1 MISFEIIGR
10 FHPVL
15 VHLPIGIF
23 ILVHLCELTGRISR
37 FSYLRQSTRF
47 ILLTGIIFSVLS
59 VVSGY
64 TLSLEHNSDLEKLDL
79 HQWMGIGTTIL
90 YLGYYL
96 KKNTIDNFRYLNIAI
111 QLLLPVSLIVTG
123 HKGGELTHG
132 ENFLS
137 FNPKIE
143 DPSEWKAPVIENV
156 QEALVFEDM
165 VQYTLNTKCVSC
177 HGNLKQKGKLR
188 LDNAAW
194 LDKGGKSGISINRS
208 NPAESELLKRILL
221 EENDEYHMPP
231 KEKSQLTDFEINILK
246 WWILTGSNFNK
257 KVAEMKPDSSLLNSI
272 HQFKESIGTSVKA
285 EKVRAE
291 IAAPD
296 AAKINAVQKAGWVI
310 TPIANGSNYYR
321 LTSFNL
327 NLPIN
332 DALKVLQQI
341 GDNVIEL
348 KLSGTGLD
356 DIIIQQLKGMK
367 NIEKLWIDK
376 TNITDGA
383 LSNLSGMKHLEFLN
397 VAETKTTSVGL
408 EGLLKIIPLKKIIT
422 SKTAVTISDKQQ
434 LKSKFT
440 GLELVLSD
448 TMKRFESDTIFRKS
462 EKKN

>member
-23 ILVHLCELTGRISR
+23 ILVHLCELTGRVSR
-37 FSYLRQSTRF
+37 FTYLRQSTRF
-47 ILLTGIIFSVLS
+47 ILLIGIIFSVLS

-79 HQWMGIGTTIL
+79 HQWMGIGTTLL

-96 KKNTIDNFRYLNIAI
+96 KKNTIDNSRYLNIAV
-111 QLLLPVSLIVTG
+111 QLLLPVSLMVTG

-137 FNPKIE
+137 FNPKNE
-143 DPSEWKAPVIENV
+143 EPSEWKVPEIENI

-177 HGNLKQKGKLR
+177 HGSLKQKGKLR

-231 KEKSQLTDFEINILK
+231 KEKSQLTEFEINILK
-246 WWILTGSNFNK
+246 WWILSGSGFKK
-257 KVAEMKPDSSLLNSI
+257 KVAEMKPDSTLMNSI
-272 HQFKESIGTSVKA
+272 HQFKESLITP
-285 EKVRAE
+285 EKTEKQRTE
-291 IAAPD
+291 ISAPD
-296 AAKINAVQKAGWVI
+296 ATKIDAVQKAGWVI
-310 TPIANGSNYYR
+310 TPISMGSNYLR
-321 LTSFNL
+321 LTSYNL
-327 NLPIN
+327 NVPIK
-332 DALKVLQQI
+332 DALNTLPQI
-341 GDNVIEL
+341 SNNIVEL
-348 KLSGTGLD
+348 KLSAAGLD
-356 DIIIQQLKGMK
+356 DRNIQQLKSLK

-376 TNITDGA
+376 NNITDVA
-383 LSNLSGMKHLEFLN
+383 LSNLSEMKHLEFLN
-397 VAETKTTSVGL
+397 VAETKTSSAGI
-408 EGLLKIIPLKKIIT
+408 EKLLDLIPLKKIIT
-422 SKTAVTISDKQQ
+422 SKTAVTSVDKEK
-434 LKSKFT
+434 LKSRFKS
-440 GLELVLSD
+440 LELVLSD

-462 EKKN
+462 EKEN